1 MRSSYEQRPIPGVTG
16 IEAGVPSPGRRGQE
30 KGAWS
35 AVRFDATGA
44 PGVPITGHLESISM
58 RDKHGVSRRGFL
70 GAAGAATG
78 AAMAAGAFPH
88 PAIGAVKGA
97 NEKLNIAVL
106 GSGGRAQEHLRILHR
121 NMKKRE
127 NKPVDIIG
135 ICDVWDGDP
144 WDGDVWDRK
153 NNGGRGLFYSAKK
166 VELEPEG
173 KDKDRITKDYRRL
186 LDCKDVDA
194 VLIATPDHWHA
205 KMSIDAMEA
214 GKDVYCEKPM
224 THTID
229 EARRVAE
236 TAKRTKQV
244 FTVGVQSTADPRFK
258 LANQMITEGKIG
270 HVMQGQTSYYR
281 NSDGGQWRYYKLSK
295 DMNPRTVDWKMFL
308 GTDFGLAPEMPF
320 NRAKY
325 AQWRCYWDFGGGMYT
340 DLFVHQLT
348 HLITAMGVRFP
359 RRVVGA
365 GGLYLEYDGRDVP
378 DMATVVADYDE
389 GCQVLISATMCNDV
403 QLPEVIRGHTATI
416 MFGAK
421 PEDGFRIVQQKLEGR
436 PAPPGANRGEGGN
449 LFNPQQPHEDTYAL
463 WEHFMQCCRSRDPET
478 LCPAD
483 LGYAA
488 ITTVNLGV
496 RSYREGKAYFFDKAT
511 GEVSD
516 ADRSW
521 AARWEERS
529 QLRGKPNQV
538 IGWKAGDEGSLLH
551 LPGYQK
557 LEGDWVDGK
566 DPAAS
571 A

>member
-1 MRSSYEQRPIPGVTG
+1 
-16 IEAGVPSPGRRGQE
+16 
-30 KGAWS
+30 
-35 AVRFDATGA
+35 
-44 PGVPITGHLESISM
+44 M
-58 RDKHGVSRRGFL
+58 RDKHGVSRRNFL
-70 GAAGAATG
+70 ETAGVATG
-78 AAMAAGAFPH
+78 AAMAAGTFAH

-97 NEKLNIAVL
+97 NDKLNIAVL
-106 GSGGRAQEHLRILHR
+106 GPGGRAQEHLRILLR
-121 NMKKRE
+121 MKKE
-127 NKPVDIIG
+127 QKPIDIIG
-135 ICDVWDGDP
+135 LCDVWDGAK
-144 WDGDVWDRK
+144 WKEGNRET
-153 NNGGRGLFYSAKK
+153 GRGLYYSAEKCG
-166 VELEPEG
+166 LDHEG
-173 KDKDRITKDYRRL
+173 KDKDRVTKDYRRI
-186 LDCKDVDA
+186 LDCKDVDV

-229 EARRVAE
+229 EARRVSE
-236 TAKRTKQV
+236 TSKRTKQV
-244 FTVGVQSTADPRFK
+244 FTVGVQSTADPRWR
-258 LANQMITEGKIG
+258 LANKMIAEGKIG

-281 NSDGGQWRYYKLSK
+281 NSDEGQWRYYPLLKE
-295 DMNPRTVDWKMFL
+295 MNPRTVDWKMFL
-308 GTDFGLAPEMPF
+308 GTDFGLAPDMPF

-348 HLITAMGVRFP
+348 HLILAMGVRFP

-378 DMATVVADYDE
+378 DTATVVADYDE

-403 QLPEVIRGHTATI
+403 QLPEVIRGHLATI
-416 MFGAK
+416 EFDK
-421 PEDGFRIVQQKLEGR
+421 PESAGFRVIQQKLEGR
-436 PAPPGANRGEGGN
+436 PAPPGANRGQGGEK
-449 LFNPQQPHEDTYAL
+449 FAPQQPGEDTRAL
-463 WEHFMQCCRSRDPET
+463 WDHFIECVRSRNPET

-496 RSYREGKAYFFDKAT
+496 QSYREGKAYYFDKAT
-511 GEVSD
+511 GETSD
-516 ADRSW
+516 ADKSW

-529 QLRGKPNQV
+529 HLRGKPNQV
-538 IGWKAGDEGSLLH
+538 AGWKAGDEGSLLH
-551 LPGYQK
+551 AKGYQK

-566 DPAAS
+566 DPMGS